1 MAGATITDV
10 FGNGATV
17 DATALTIPASFF
29 GASGLTIS
37 PTTHAEALVVALAL
51 HWNNTL
57 TETARS
63 QDLVNRNVTV
73 TYAGQDTISQS
84 NNQYQRDVWSVVAY
98 KATPLNPVDPNQ
110 Y

>member
-1 MAGATITDV
+1 MSEPSIADVFGSGATIS
-10 FGNGATV
+10 
-17 DATALTIPASFF
+17 ATALTIPASFF
-29 GASGLTIS
+29 QSHGLTIA
-37 PTTHAEALVVALAL
+37 PTTNAESCLVALCL
-51 HWNNTL
+51 TWSNVL

-73 TYAGQDTISQS
+73 TYAGQDTISQA

-98 KATPLNPVDPNQ
+98 KPTPLNPVDPNQ